1 VRFFP
6 PPWLANSDVKP
17 ASQAAT
23 DFREQPDTL
32 LKPLG
37 VAFTGNR
44 QFVLGIALVPRGQ
57 PRSKIQRNA
66 QRS

>member
-6 PPWLANSDVKP
+6 PPGLANSDVKP

-37 VAFTGNR
+37 VAFPGNR
-44 QFVLGIALVPRGQ
+44 QLVLGMALIPRD
-57 PRSKIQRNA
+57 
-66 QRS
+66 